1 MVLRVIIVLMELMVV
16 VVIILIMEFM
26 VLMVIILLM
35 VILALNGVNG
45 GTDFCARVKFAAV
58 AQLCNL

>member
-1 MVLRVIIVLMELMVV
+1 MVLGVIIVLMELMV
-16 VVIILIMEFM
+16 IILLMELM
-26 VLMVIILLM
+26 VLMEIISLM

>member
-1 MVLRVIIVLMELMVV
+1 MIIVLMELMV
-16 VVIILIMEFM
+16 IILLMELM
-26 VLMVIILLM
+26 VLMEIISLM